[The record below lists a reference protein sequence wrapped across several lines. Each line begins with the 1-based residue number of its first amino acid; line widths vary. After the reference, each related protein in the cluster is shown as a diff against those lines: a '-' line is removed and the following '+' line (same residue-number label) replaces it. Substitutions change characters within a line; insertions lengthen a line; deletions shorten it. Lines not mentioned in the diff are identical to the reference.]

1 MPALVG
7 WSAVTGGLELPALVL
22 YAAGIVWTL
31 GYDTIYAHQ
40 DREDDAMVGIRSS
53 ALTLGEPVNATRQ
66 AMADGSTVSKL
77 AWTLEQLVG
86 VHSHKLRQPV
96 ERVKVRFDAEE
107 GDYAGRGA
115 EVLVD
120 PSQTCP
126 RIELIFDRMLDTPD
140 ARGWVVSV
148 LNAAACMLAGGH
160 QSQLQQQ
167 PVAHTE
173 GLGDEREPGT
183 AAGAAA

>member
-1 MPALVG
+1 MITARNGLPFQLTVLDDPAHSELAHSG
-7 WSAVTGGLELPALVL
+7 APLARFKAVTGFPHSRTTTVL
-22 YAAGIVWTL
+22 
-31 GYDTIYAHQ
+31 
-40 DREDDAMVGIRSS
+40 
-53 ALTLGEPVNATRQ
+53 LGEPVNATRQ

-183 AAGAAA
+183 AAEAAA